1 MNGIKKEK
9 MLLDIAEATRRIIQ
23 KSLDI
28 EKMSLHK
35 IKMSHPDIFYVQY
48 NLLNDYHMALR
59 NSSELFVQELI
70 TRTTS
75 K

>member
-1 MNGIKKEK
+1 
-9 MLLDIAEATRRIIQ
+9 MLDLGEATRKIIQ

-28 EKMSLHK
+28 EKMSLSK
-35 IKMSHPDIFYVQY
+35 VKMSHPDIFFVQY
-48 NLLNDYHMALR
+48 NLFNDYYLALR
-59 NSSELFVQELI
+59 NSSEFFVQELT